1 MPKINIDA
9 KKGLFS
15 STGAGIKSKP
25 ITQALTANAPDN
37 VIDSS
42 KGFYIK
48 LTSTEP
54 LTVNAGKAVTIKDG
68 TELGQLL
75 LLENAN
81 AADAI
86 EVEANHLAVTINGGA
101 TFPAG
106 ELTLLVWNATKWS
119 PTSQSVL
126 AP

>member
-1 MPKINIDA
+1 MPKINIDV

-15 STGAGIKSKP
+15 STGAGLKSEP
-25 ITQALTANAPDN
+25 VSQVLAANN

-42 KGFYIK
+42 KGFHIK
-48 LTSTEP
+48 LTSAEA
-54 LTVNAGKAVTIKDG
+54 LTVAEGKQVTIKNG
-68 TELGQLL
+68 TELGQLI

-86 EVEANHLAVTINGGA
+86 EVAADHLSVTINGGA